1 MSMELKNRIKLGM
14 GLLLVIAVGLA
25 VYFGFFAAKA
35 PAEIPDLA
43 EHTGTVTVTHG
54 NALLDARMD
63 ETDSA
68 KLIELL
74 AHARFSPNEEAQ
86 IQDYSG
92 GIRILFADGGEITLL
107 RGEEKVFARAV
118 NAAGETGYYTVS
130 ADVYEQ
136 VRLHI
141 YTVFPDGVTFEEL
154 QPWWDEYFYI
164 ASLTLM
170 DSDFNSAQEIP
181 PESVAK
187 YTLYQMIADGSAEG
201 YLTTGQKGSWYQ
213 IPYSEFLGRA
223 QYYFAD
229 GANVSLKETRYYRE
243 EDKSMLFSTAQLP
256 ELTGERPAF
265 DDPAENGGYCLVSV
279 HRDLMGVL
287 TAEVYDY
294 NEVGFTEGGVHT
306 RTHYFTMV
314 CGSDGRYRFVS
325 KRSQI
330 IDPAQVSVEGYFLSI
345 GQIGEITPEIEAEF
359 ALTQAGV
366 LDGNILL
373 YHIQHT
379 ASGYQMYLYG
389 VNPRTGGVIRS
400 AEIPEQPESSAQLRA
415 EVTADGTGVLV
426 FAEDRVILLDSRLS
440 QVEELVL
447 PEEAQ
452 GLEYDCSDD
461 GEQLCY
467 VDDTGLWL
475 LRAEDTEPILL
486 AAHPTQP
493 EGEPEIRLARPRF
506 IQQGSSILT
515 AEIQDGSILYYTRYD
530 LDELE
535 EKLEEQE
542 ADRRKNQ
549 KKDDEDKEVLTGL
562 LEGRRVSIYPGTVIT
577 EVSTD
582 DYLVVLY
589 PNRDT
594 EELTGYIAGTVH
606 YFESDATFS
615 FILPDNAEAGP
626 RLILNDRVYYFEQV
640 SQPGEENVV
649 FELKVLELGSAMNRI
664 STGLKVSNAE
674 PRILG
679 ADAEGRVLFS
689 FVSPSGSGMGIT
701 DPVRQKGTESN

>member
-63 ETDSA
+63 EADSA

-130 ADVYEQ
+130 TDVYEQ

-265 DDPAENGGYCLVSV
+265 EDPAENGGYCLVSV

-294 NEVGFTEGGVHT
+294 N
-306 RTHYFTMV
+306 
-314 CGSDGRYRFVS
+314 
-325 KRSQI
+325 
-330 IDPAQVSVEGYFLSI
+330 
-345 GQIGEITPEIEAEF
+345 
-359 ALTQAGV
+359 
-366 LDGNILL
+366 
-373 YHIQHT
+373 
-379 ASGYQMYLYG
+379 
-389 VNPRTGGVIRS
+389 
-400 AEIPEQPESSAQLRA
+400 
-415 EVTADGTGVLV
+415 
-426 FAEDRVILLDSRLS
+426 
-440 QVEELVL
+440 
-447 PEEAQ
+447 
-452 GLEYDCSDD
+452 
-461 GEQLCY
+461 
-467 VDDTGLWL
+467 
-475 LRAEDTEPILL
+475 
-486 AAHPTQP
+486 
-493 EGEPEIRLARPRF
+493 
-506 IQQGSSILT
+506 
-515 AEIQDGSILYYTRYD
+515 
-530 LDELE
+530 
-535 EKLEEQE
+535 
-542 ADRRKNQ
+542 
-549 KKDDEDKEVLTGL
+549 
-562 LEGRRVSIYPGTVIT
+562 
-577 EVSTD
+577 
-582 DYLVVLY
+582 
-589 PNRDT
+589 
-594 EELTGYIAGTVH
+594 
-606 YFESDATFS
+606 
-615 FILPDNAEAGP
+615 
-626 RLILNDRVYYFEQV
+626 
-640 SQPGEENVV
+640 
-649 FELKVLELGSAMNRI
+649 
-664 STGLKVSNAE
+664 
-674 PRILG
+674 
-679 ADAEGRVLFS
+679 
-689 FVSPSGSGMGIT
+689 
-701 DPVRQKGTESN
+701 